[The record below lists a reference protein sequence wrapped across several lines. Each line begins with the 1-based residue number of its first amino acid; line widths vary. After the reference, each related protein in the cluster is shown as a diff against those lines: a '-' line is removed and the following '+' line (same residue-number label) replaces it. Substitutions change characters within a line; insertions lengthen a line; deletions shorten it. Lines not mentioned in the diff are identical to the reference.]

1 MIDKQLLKR
10 IMQENQEEAEGYQVN
25 PRHYLLEN
33 DMNYVLVGVRRAGKS
48 YMLYQKIQQNLKSGR
63 RWKQMLFL
71 NLEDERLGEMQAEDL
86 NLILEAHMER
96 YAERPILFLDEIQNV
111 SGWEKFVRRL
121 ADQKYRLYITG
132 SNAKMLSNEIYST
145 LGGRF
150 VVQEIYPYQFEEI
163 CQLNG
168 LGSLSLDALSTIKRA
183 KLVNLFTDYLRDGGF
198 PETASL
204 TSKKNYLISAYQKI
218 YLGDIAARNGITN
231 TLGLKIMLRKLAES
245 VRQPISYNRIAA
257 VTTASGSKISVTS
270 VIKYIEHCE
279 NAWLILRITNI
290 AKTLSEREGTPKY
303 YFIDNGILSLLTIE
317 ADTALLEN
325 LVAIQLIR
333 RFGKND
339 AVFFYHHNIEVDFYI
354 PEKAWGIQVSYS
366 IRDAETRERE
376 VNALIMLNRVLSC
389 EKMTILTFDEEE
401 NIQTTAGIIEV
412 IPTWKWLMME
422 M

>member
-1 MIDKQLLKR
+1 MLDKQLLKR
-10 IMQENQEEAEGYQVN
+10 IMQENQEEVEGYQVN
-25 PRHYLLEN
+25 PRDYLLEN

-48 YMLYQKIQQNLKSGR
+48 YMLYQKIQQNLKSGM

-96 YAERPILFLDEIQNV
+96 YADRPILFLDEIQNV
-111 SGWEKFVRRL
+111 LGWEKFVRRL

-150 VVQEIYPYQFEEI
+150 VVQEIYPYHFEEL
-163 CQLNG
+163 CQING
-168 LGSLSLDALSTIKRA
+168 LGRLSLDALSTIKQA
-183 KLVNLFTDYLRDGGF
+183 KLVHLFSGYLRDGGF
-198 PETASL
+198 PETTSL

-231 TLGLKIMLRKLAES
+231 TLGLKILLRKLAES

-270 VIKYIEHCE
+270 VIKYVEHCE

-290 AKTLSEREGTPKY
+290 AKTLSEREGIPKY
-303 YFIDNGILSLLTIE
+303 YFIDNGILSLLTIDE
-317 ADTALLEN
+317 DTALLEN
-325 LVAIQLIR
+325 LVAIQLLR

-339 AVFFYHHNIEVDFYI
+339 AVFFYNHNIEVDFYI

-366 IRDAETRERE
+366 IRDSETRERE
-376 VNALIMLNRVLSC
+376 VNALTMLNKVLAC

-401 NIQTTAGIIEV
+401 TIQTTAGIIEV
-412 IPTWKWLMME
+412 IPVWKWLMMKV
-422 M
+422 